1 MFIIKKSDNRS
12 IVKKAVSI
20 FSAVIFC
27 LVLFY
32 VLFSPVIIATAR
44 PAVYNSE
51 LRDLISFLDPFQTAF
66 AATSASTS
74 QTVNLTVAKEIT
86 MTASSSTLTF
96 SATIGGITGGTASGT
111 ETFTVL
117 NSSQN
122 GFNLTLNADSTIPA
136 MRLNGASTSTAVYN
150 SFADYYPATGS
161 ATPTYSW
168 TAPNAGSSSFGF
180 AVGADSAHN
189 AGTQFQYVGSTC
201 NTSGS
206 NSSAQCWLGFAG
218 TSPITIINT
227 NNSGGTGFSSAPVNE
242 SVVFQAQHTTLS
254 TFALESGAYRA
265 TITATAYTN

>member
-1 MFIIKKSDNRS
+1 MFTIKKADSKS
-12 IVKKAVSI
+12 IAKKAVSI
-20 FSAVIFC
+20 SSITVIS

-32 VLFSPVIIATAR
+32 VLFSPVIIATAQ
-44 PAVYNSE
+44 PVVSNSA
-51 LRDLISFLDPFQTAF
+51 LGNLISFLSPFQNAS

-74 QTVNLTVAKEIT
+74 QTVNLTVGKEIT

-96 SATIGGITGGTASGT
+96 ATTIGGISGGAASGT

-117 NSSQN
+117 NSSIS
-122 GFNLTLNADSTIPA
+122 GFNMTINADSTLPA